1 MSDDQE
7 IADVLESIR
16 ASTREIQAFTR
27 ETNEKR
33 AADREAFKDVND
45 GIEKERRSG
54 KHGRDW
60 QLVQERIDQKR
71 TTLDD
76 VVNGV
81 DLTPEAHAVRTQ
93 MGGVLAEVRDQLKD
107 AVESDDGENDYQKVQ
122 RAQAELSRTLEQM
135 RTLNFGL

>member
-1 MSDDQE
+1 MAGHDE

-33 AADREAFKDVND
+33 AEDRKAFAEANGVM
-45 GIEKERRSG
+45 EKERRSG

-60 QLVQERIDQKR
+60 QLVQERIDMGR

-81 DLTPEAHAVRTQ
+81 DLTPEAHAVRTK
-93 MGGVLAEVRDQLKD
+93 MGGVLAEAREQLKD
-107 AVESDDGENDYQKVQ
+107 AVESDEGENDYKKVQ
-122 RAQAELSRTLEQM
+122 RAQAELARTLEQM
-135 RTLNFGL
+135 RTLNLGL